1 MGTCREHTK
10 LDTLKMVGGGGN
22 HGFAFL
28 PSLQLLQRFSTLG
41 RHKAPFTSD
50 VQYVVLPSHIVP
62 ATRDNYQKCVN
73 DHDSGVKSESIRIR
87 TYLYTPAGTPPKIH
101 KYGEKLMY
109 LNWDKL
115 QVWKN
120 NYNYNC
126 FFSSGK
132 ASSGDGPQFD
142 DFFLIVSS
150 LKKRH
155 VDSLCLAK
163 LR

>member
-1 MGTCREHTK
+1 
-10 LDTLKMVGGGGN
+10 
-22 HGFAFL
+22 
-28 PSLQLLQRFSTLG
+28 
-41 RHKAPFTSD
+41 
-50 VQYVVLPSHIVP
+50 
-62 ATRDNYQKCVN
+62 
-73 DHDSGVKSESIRIR
+73 
-87 TYLYTPAGTPPKIH
+87 
-101 KYGEKLMY
+101 MY

-132 ASSGDGPQFD
+132 ASAGDGPQFD
-142 DFFLIVSS
+142 NFFIASS

-155 VDSLCLAK
+155 VDSLYLAK